1 MSAENPPFSNTVS
14 VIMPAYNERASIEKC
29 VQRVLA
35 NPLVTELVI
44 VDDGSK
50 DGTIEIIQR
59 LAKSDP
65 RIRATFHSKNRGK
78 GAALRSGFA
87 LAQSSAIIIQ
97 DADLEYDPAEYT
109 TLLKPIFD
117 GRADV
122 VFGSRFLGGPHRVH
136 LFWHYLG
143 NRTLTMIC
151 NILAN
156 VNLTDMETCYKAFKR
171 DVLQKISLKA
181 DDFGFEPEFTIKV
194 ARAGCVIYEA
204 PISYSGRSYAE
215 GKKITWRDAIR
226 ALWYMLRFRFFDV
239 H

>member
-1 MSAENPPFSNTVS
+1 
-14 VIMPAYNERASIEKC
+14 
-29 VQRVLA
+29 
-35 NPLVTELVI
+35 
-44 VDDGSK
+44 
-50 DGTIEIIQR
+50 
-59 LAKSDP
+59 
-65 RIRATFHSKNRGK
+65 
-78 GAALRSGFA
+78 
-87 LAQSSAIIIQ
+87 
-97 DADLEYDPAEYT
+97 
-109 TLLKPIFD
+109 
-117 GRADV
+117 
-122 VFGSRFLGGPHRVH
+122 
-136 LFWHYLG
+136 
-143 NRTLTMIC
+143 MIC